1 MRLEPRELEQRG
13 AKVRG
18 TRSARQV
25 HYGVTVGV

>member
-18 TRSARQV
+18 TGSAWQV
-25 HYGVTVGV
+25 HYGAMVGV